1 MGFDVKCALCKI
13 GLKMEDILDHFQ
25 KSKHM
30 KKLLDVAEF
39 YLPVTVVEPDS
50 QSLSSLNANEEEVLA
65 PLIPSETVSSST
77 VNQQEQEAHG
87 EYLLFPQLPYN
98 KITKNLYEK

>member
-1 MGFDVKCALCKI
+1 
-13 GLKMEDILDHFQ
+13 MEDVLDHFQ

-87 EYLLFPQLPYN
+87 EYLLFPQFPSN
-98 KITKNLYEK
+98 KIMKNLHEK